1 MLRSVKAAGIVA
13 EKRKLFRQPAN
24 FSRSDNHEYFYTFA
38 DCGPYVRSP
47 EMPISEVGWA
57 DLENNGAIFYMNG
70 KNGTAFDWYVNEY
83 LPCFFIYYNDDDN
96 LGTVKATLYADGN
109 MSVYVYG

>member
-1 MLRSVKAAGIVA
+1 MYEALRC
-13 EKRKLFRQPAN
+13 RFP
-24 FSRSDNHEYFYTFA
+24 
-38 DCGPYVRSP
+38 
-47 EMPISEVGWA
+47 EVGWA